1 LEIAIGNDAKEY
13 GYYID
18 NKLGPNQK
26 KYVFVK
32 Y

>member
-1 LEIAIGNDAKEY
+1 LEIAIGNDANCKEY
-13 GYYID
+13 GYY

-32 Y
+32 